1 MSAEKRRDNKGRIL
15 RTGESQRK
23 DGRYAYK
30 YTDAYG
36 KPQFV
41 YSWKLVATDKTP
53 AGKRDVPALRDKI
66 KEICRD
72 LDDGID
78 TVGKKMTVCQL
89 YAKKNGLRKNV
100 KHGTEKG
107 REYLMSLLQ
116 DDPIGLKS
124 IDSVKQ
130 SDAKEWAIRMSEKGF
145 AYQSIN
151 NFKRSL
157 KAAFYTAIEDDYIR
171 KNPFNFSLDTVLED
185 DREAKEALTPQQ
197 VESLLA
203 FMEQDTVYRKYRDEV
218 IILLGTGLRISE
230 FCGLTTALDF
240 KNRYIHIDHQLLRD
254 ADIGYYIE
262 TPKTKKGI
270 RQIPMSETVYQA
282 LKRVL
287 KNRTNVIPF
296 SVDGYKNFLFL
307 KKDGTPKVATNYEGM
322 LKGLVKKYNKLHKD
336 QLPNITPHIL
346 RHTFCTRL
354 ANAGMNPKALQY
366 IMGHANITMTLNYYA
381 HATCDSAKAEMER
394 LAA

>member
-1 MSAEKRRDNKGRIL
+1 MSEKRRDNKGRIL

-30 YTDAYG
+30 YVDAFG
-36 KPQFV
+36 KQQFV

-53 AGKRDVPALRDKI
+53 AGKRDVPALRDKV
-66 KEICRD
+66 KEISRD
-72 LDDGID
+72 LEDGID
-78 TVGKKMTVCQL
+78 TIGKKMTVCQL
-89 YAKKNGLRKNV
+89 YAKQNGLRKNV
-100 KHGTEKG
+100 KHGTKKG
-107 REYLMSLLQ
+107 RDYLMGLLQ
-116 DDPIGLKS
+116 DDPFGVKS
-124 IDSVKQ
+124 IDTVKQ
-130 SDAKEWAIRMSEKGF
+130 SDAKEWVIRMNEKGF
-145 AYQSIN
+145 AFQTIS

-157 KAAFYTAIEDDYIR
+157 KAAFYTAIEDDCIR
-171 KNPFNFSLDTVLED
+171 KNPFNFALDTVIED
-185 DREAKEALTPQQ
+185 DRERKAALTPKQ
-197 VESLLA
+197 EENLLA
-203 FMEQDTVYRKYRDEV
+203 FMEQDAVYKKYRDEV

-240 KNRYIHIDHQLLRD
+240 KNRQINVDHQLLRD

-262 TPKTKKGI
+262 TPKTKNGI
-270 RQIPMSETVYQA
+270 RQIPMSREVYQA

-287 KNRTNVIPF
+287 KNRGNAAPF
-296 SVDGYKNFLFL
+296 SVEGYKNFLFL
-307 KKDGTPKVATNYEGM
+307 KNDGMPKVSANYDSM
-322 LKGLVKKYNKLHKD
+322 LKGLVKKYNKQNKE

-381 HATCDSAKAEMER
+381 HATYDSAKAEMER

>member
-1 MSAEKRRDNKGRIL
+1 MSEKRRDNKGRIL

-30 YTDAYG
+30 YIDAFG
-36 KPQFV
+36 KPQFE

-53 AGKRDVPALRDKI
+53 AGKRDVPALRDKV
-66 KEICRD
+66 KEISRD
-72 LDDGID
+72 LEDGID
-78 TVGKKMTVCQL
+78 TIGKKMTVCQL
-89 YAKKNGLRKNV
+89 YAKQNGLRKNV
-100 KHGTEKG
+100 KHGTKKG
-107 REYLMSLLQ
+107 RDYLMGLLQ
-116 DDPIGLKS
+116 DDPFGVKS
-124 IDSVKQ
+124 IDTVKQ
-130 SDAKEWAIRMSEKGF
+130 SDAKEWVIRMNEKGF
-145 AYQSIN
+145 AFQTIS

-157 KAAFYTAIEDDYIR
+157 KAAFYTAIEDDCIR
-171 KNPFNFSLDTVLED
+171 KNPFNFALDTVIED
-185 DREAKEALTPQQ
+185 DRERKAALTPKQ
-197 VESLLA
+197 EENLLA
-203 FMEQDTVYRKYRDEV
+203 FMEQDAVYKKYRDEV

-240 KNRYIHIDHQLLRD
+240 KNRQINVDHQLLRD
-254 ADIGYYIE
+254 TDIGYYVE
-262 TPKTKKGI
+262 TPKTKNGI
-270 RQIPMSETVYQA
+270 RQIPMSREVYQA

-287 KNRTNVIPF
+287 KNRGNAAPF
-296 SVDGYKNFLFL
+296 SVEGYKNFLFL
-307 KKDGTPKVATNYEGM
+307 KNDGMPKVSANYDSM
-322 LKGLVKKYNKLHKD
+322 LKGLVKKYNKQNKE

-381 HATCDSAKAEMER
+381 HATYDSAKAEMER